1 VRVNAVPVDEP
12 SQQVAVLDLTTP
24 IASLATRLRKKDV
37 EDVNM
42 YLAGYAGPVVRKLTL
57 LEGEKC
63 NFCNTH
69 CNLVET
75 ASINVNKNSS
85 VGQLG
90 EMSECFFNM

>member
-12 SQQVAVLDLTTP
+12 SQQVAVFDLTTP
-24 IASLATRLRKKDV
+24 VASLATRLGKKDV
-37 EDVNM
+37 EDVNV

-57 LEGEKC
+57 LKGEKC

-75 ASINVNKNSS
+75 ASIDVNKHMF
-85 VGQLG
+85 VGQLE
-90 EMSECFFNM
+90 EMSECSFNM